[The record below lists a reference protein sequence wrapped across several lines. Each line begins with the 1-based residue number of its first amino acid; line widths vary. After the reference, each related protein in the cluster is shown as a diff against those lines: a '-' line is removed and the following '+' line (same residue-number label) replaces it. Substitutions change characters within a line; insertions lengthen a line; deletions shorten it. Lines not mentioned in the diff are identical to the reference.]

1 MAGEGYALAREELI
15 RTLTAYSGITTADG
29 ASDYTSLIDNALIG
43 KNDFLTGK
51 SILIMSGVAKYETT
65 GISAFNSTTGEI
77 TFATALSAQIV
88 AGCSFRVLNTL
99 PESVH
104 ITSGQILIM
113 GYDYESGEWRKVRVT
128 GSGEIAI
135 AVTVADIVTAK
146 ISGEQIRLEGYDY
159 ESGEW
164 RKVRVTGSGE
174 IAIAV
179 TVADI
184 VTAKISG
191 QSVVVTSGQVDV
203 SILSGQAIK
212 ISGETII
219 AKVSGESVV
228 VTSGQV
234 VAKVSGQ
241 SVVVTSG
248 QVIGKISGE
257 TVIAKVSGETVS
269 IETPTIVKTGPIRQL
284 TDLSG
289 GQVLHSGAIKS
300 VLVKAL
306 AANSGMIAVGGSGD
320 RPWYEAACSGQG
332 LVLDGGEAV
341 SLDVDNFDHVYVVA
355 EVSGEQVSFVGVN

>member
-191 QSVVVTSGQVDV
+191 ESVVVTSGLVV
-203 SILSGQAIK
+203 
-212 ISGETII
+212 

-228 VTSGQV
+228 VTSGLVVAKISGESVVVTSGLV